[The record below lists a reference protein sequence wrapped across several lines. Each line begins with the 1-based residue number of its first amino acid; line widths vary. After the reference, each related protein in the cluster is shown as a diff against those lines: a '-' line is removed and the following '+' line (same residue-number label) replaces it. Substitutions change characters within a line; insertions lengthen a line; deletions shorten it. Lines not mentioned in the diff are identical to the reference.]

1 MSSDFQPPPKS
12 LSILASVGGV
22 VTAVIAIAILNGWS
36 KHLSKT
42 SIAKPEISTSETAS
56 RQLLQPRKPQTQSP
70 VSDTKGAEI
79 VADLDAKSVVL
90 AGQAIPKNQLTV
102 AIIPYT
108 APGVGKLTPEEITTA
123 RQAWSYFQRNW
134 NDETGL
140 INSVDGFASIS
151 MWDQTAAIAAL
162 VSARELNIVPAAEFD
177 AKMTKMLNTLASIPL
192 YKGELPN
199 KVYNAKT
206 LIPVNYGQ
214 LEKREEIGWSAID
227 LGRMAIWLKIVEAKY
242 PEMRSQT
249 AAVWKHWQVKRLTK
263 NGQMYGTAV
272 IKGKEQY
279 NQEGRLG
286 YENYAAYGLK
296 LWGLD
301 VKQALDYQS
310 HTAFVDLYGQGIPYD
325 KRDYKN
331 SGANNYVLSEPYIL
345 DGIETGFQALPKVYA
360 DRILAAQVARYEAT
374 KQLTAVTEDN
384 LDRPPYFVYSSLFV
398 NGEPWA
404 TIADTGEK
412 HNDLRFLSAK
422 AAIGWHVLY
431 NTAYT
436 QQLFNFVQSNLKS
449 KDGWYNGFYESL
461 RQPNKTLTA
470 NNNGVILESLLY
482 KQVGQPLTVWAGVK
496 NYKSTKR
503 GIRTPQVTAKIL
515 RP

>member
-1 MSSDFQPPPKS
+1 MSSDFKPPPKS

-22 VTAVIAIAILNGWS
+22 VTAAIVIAILNVWS
-36 KHLSKT
+36 KQLSQT
-42 SIAKPEISTSETAS
+42 SIKKPEISAFQTAS
-56 RQLLQPRKPQTQSP
+56 RQLLQPKKPQRP
-70 VSDTKGAEI
+70 VSGAKKAEI
-79 VADLDAKSVVL
+79 IASLDAKSVVFP
-90 AGQAIPKNQLTV
+90 GKPIPKKQLTV
-102 AIIPYT
+102 AIIPYL
-108 APGVGKLTPEEITTA
+108 APGVGKLTPEETTTA
-123 RQAWSYFQRNW
+123 RLAWSYFQRNW
-134 NDETGL
+134 NDKTGL
-140 INSVDGFASIS
+140 VNSVDGFTSVS

-162 VSARELNIVPAAEFD
+162 VSARELNIVPAAEFE
-177 AKMTKMLNTLASIPL
+177 AKMSKMLKTLASMPL

-206 LIPVNYGQ
+206 LVPVNYGQ

-227 LGRMAIWLKIVEAKY
+227 LGRMAIWLKIVGAKY
-242 PEMRSQT
+242 PQMRSLT

-310 HTAFVDLYGQGIPYD
+310 HAAFVNLYGQGIPYD
-325 KRDYKN
+325 RRDYKN

-345 DGIETGFQALPKVYA
+345 DGIETGFQALPKTYA
-360 DRILAAQVARYEAT
+360 DRILAAQVARYQAT

-398 NGEPWA
+398 NGKPWA
-404 TIADTGEK
+404 TITDTRQQR
-412 HNDLRFLSAK
+412 NDLRFLSAK

-436 QQLFNFVQSNLKS
+436 RQLFDFVQANLKS

-482 KQVGQPLTVWAGVK
+482 KQVGQPLTVWARVRSQ
-496 NYKSTKR
+496 KSTKR
-503 GIRTPQVTAKIL
+503 VMITPQVTAKIL
-515 RP
+515 RQ

>member
-12 LSILASVGGV
+12 MSILASVGGV
-22 VTAVIAIAILNGWS
+22 VTAVIAIAILNVWS
-36 KHLSKT
+36 KQLSKS
-42 SIAKPEISTSETAS
+42 SIEKPEISKSQTAA
-56 RQLLQPRKPQTQSP
+56 RQPQKPQPP
-70 VSDTKGAEI
+70 VSSAKEAEI
-79 VADLDAKSVVL
+79 VASLDAKSVVL
-90 AGQAIPKNQLTV
+90 PGQPIPKNQLTV
-102 AIIPYT
+102 AIIPYV
-108 APGVGKLTPEEITTA
+108 APRVGKLTPEETTTA

-140 INSVDGFASIS
+140 VNSVDGFTSVS

-162 VSARELNIVPAAEFD
+162 ISARELNIVPADEFD
-177 AKMTKMLNTLASIPL
+177 AKMSKMLKTLASMPL

-206 LIPVNYGQ
+206 LVPVNYGQ

-227 LGRMAIWLKIVEAKY
+227 LGRMAIWLKIVGAKY
-242 PEMRSQT
+242 PEMRSLST
-249 AAVWKHWQVKRLTK
+249 DVWKHWQVKRLTK

-272 IKGKEQY
+272 IEGKEQY

-310 HTAFVDLYGQGIPYD
+310 HTAFVNLYGQGIPYD
-325 KRDYKN
+325 QRDYKN

-345 DGIETGFQALPKVYA
+345 DGIETGFQALPKAYA

-398 NGEPWA
+398 NREPWA
-404 TIADTGEK
+404 TIADTRQQ

-431 NTAYT
+431 NTSYT
-436 QQLFNFVQSNLKS
+436 SQLFDFVQGNLKS

-482 KQVGQPLTVWAGVK
+482 KQVGQPLTVWAGVRSQ
-496 NYKSTKR
+496 KSTKR
-503 GIRTPQVTAKIL
+503 AIRTPQVTAKIL

>member
-22 VTAVIAIAILNGWS
+22 VTAVIAIAGFNFWS
-36 KHLSKT
+36 GQLSR
-42 SIAKPEISTSETAS
+42 SSLEKPEISTSQAASQPKESIQSTPFTAQETETIA
-56 RQLLQPRKPQTQSP
+56 K
-70 VSDTKGAEI
+70 
-79 VADLDAKSVVL
+79 LDATSVVL
-90 AGQAIPKNQLTV
+90 PGEPIAPNQLTI
-102 AIIPYT
+102 AITPYV
-108 APGVGKLTPEEITTA
+108 APGAGSLTKEEIATA

-140 INSVDGFASIS
+140 VNSVDRFASVT
-151 MWDQTAAIAAL
+151 MWDQAAAIAAL
-162 VSARELNIVPAAEFD
+162 VSARELNIVPAAEFE
-177 AKMTKMLNTLASIPL
+177 AKMTKMLKTLASLPL
-192 YKGELPN
+192 YKEELPN

-227 LGRMAIWLKIVEAKY
+227 LGRMAIWLKIVGAKY
-242 PEMRSQT
+242 PQMRSLSND
-249 AAVWKHWQVKRLTK
+249 VWKHWQVKRLTK
-263 NGQMYGTAV
+263 NGQMYGTAI

-301 VKQALDYQS
+301 VKKALDYQS
-310 HTAFVDLYGQGIPYD
+310 HTAFVNLYGQGIPYD
-325 KRDYKN
+325 RRDYKK
-331 SGANNYVLSEPYIL
+331 SEANNYVLSEPYIL
-345 DGIETGFQALPKVYA
+345 DGIETGFQALPKAYA
-360 DRILAAQVARYEAT
+360 DRILAAQESRYQAT

-384 LDRPPYFVYSSLFV
+384 LDRAPYFVYSSLFV

-404 TIADTGEK
+404 TITDTRQQR
-412 HNDLRFLSAK
+412 NDLRFLSAK
-422 AAIGWHVLY
+422 ASVGWHMLY

-436 QQLFNFVQSNLKS
+436 RQLFDFVQANLES

-461 RQPNKTLTA
+461 RQPNKALTA

-496 NYKSTKR
+496 RSNK
-503 GIRTPQVTAKIL
+503 L
-515 RP
+515 N

>member
-22 VTAVIAIAILNGWS
+22 VTAVIAIAILNFWS
-36 KHLSKT
+36 KQLSQT
-42 SIAKPEISTSETAS
+42 APIAKSKISTAS
-56 RQLLQPRKPQTQSP
+56 
-70 VSDTKGAEI
+70 
-79 VADLDAKSVVL
+79 LDAKSLVL
-90 AGQAIPKNQLTV
+90 QGTPITKSQLTE
-102 AIIPYT
+102 AKTPYV
-108 APGVGKLTPEEITTA
+108 APGVGSLTPKETA
-123 RQAWSYFQRNW
+123 TGRQAWLYFQRNW
-134 NDETGL
+134 NNETGL
-140 INSVDGFASIS
+140 VNSVDGFKSVT
-151 MWDQTAAIAAL
+151 MWDQAAAIAAL
-162 VSARELNIVPAAEFD
+162 VSARELNIVPAAEFE
-177 AKMTKMLNTLASIPL
+177 AKMSKMLKTLASIPL

-206 LIPVNYGQ
+206 LLPVNYGQ

-242 PEMRSQT
+242 PQLRSLST
-249 AAVWKHWQVKRLTK
+249 DVWKHWQVNRLTK

-301 VKQALDYQS
+301 VKQALDYES

-325 KRDYKN
+325 QRDYKN

-345 DGIETGFQALPKVYA
+345 DGIETGFQSLPKAYA
-360 DRILAAQVARYEAT
+360 DRILTAQAARYEAT
-374 KQLTAVTEDN
+374 KQLTALTEDN

-404 TIADTGEK
+404 TITDTRQQ

-431 NTAYT
+431 NTTYT
-436 QQLFNFVQSNLKS
+436 KQLYDFVQANLNS

-482 KQVGQPLTVWAGVK
+482 KQVGQPLTVWAGVRSQ
-496 NYKSTKR
+496 KSTEKA
-503 GIRTPQVTAKIL
+503 IITP
-515 RP
+515 